1 MKSKFTLL
9 AAMLVSASA
18 MAQKNCFMEEF
29 TSSTCPPCAAMN
41 SWLDPLLATNN
52 ANKSGSNL
60 TVIKYQMNWPGT
72 TNLDPSYNAH
82 GASRRTYYSVSS
94 VPDHY
99 MNGAAGTTTASGP
112 NSAMQAEIDACKTGA
127 ADVTIASS
135 YTVKSVSAT
144 EDSVFIT
151 VTVTPKKALSGN
163 YSVHIALTEAFYNYP
178 GASTSQ
184 KNYYHVMRKMYPSGT
199 GTSVSTWVNNTP
211 QTFTFKD
218 KITIGNPVHPSF
230 NWWGNPYNG
239 HIVAFVQ
246 DNGTKTILNSNT
258 AAAKWATSVE
268 DLKNNVANV
277 KIVPNPATSQ
287 AGVFFT
293 LNENSNIAVSVT
305 DVMGRVVY
313 TENAPYTAGA
323 NRIVLNTSSLAAGTY
338 NVTLRS
344 ETGMVSQRLVVAK

>member
-18 MAQKNCFMEEF
+18 MAQKTCIIEEF
-29 TSSTCPPCAAMN
+29 TSSTCPPCASMN
-41 SWLDPLLATNN
+41 SWLDPLFSTNN

-60 TVIKYQMNWPGT
+60 AVIKYQMNWPGT
-72 TNLDPSYNAH
+72 TNLDPSYNSH
-82 GASRRTYYSVSS
+82 GASRRTYYGVSGI
-94 VPDHY
+94 PDHY
-99 MNGAAGTTTASGP
+99 TNGAAGTGST
-112 NSAMQAEIDACKTGA
+112 SATVQTEIDGCKSGTP
-127 ADVTIASS
+127 DVTIASS

-163 YSVHIALTEAFYNYP
+163 YSVHIALTESFYNYP

-218 KITIGNPVHPSF
+218 KITIGSPVHPSF

-239 HIVAFVQ
+239 HIIAFVQ
-246 DNGTKTILNSNT
+246 DNGTKTILNSSA
-258 AAAKWATSVE
+258 AAAKWSTSVE

-287 AGVFFT
+287 AGIFFT

-313 TENAPYTAGA
+313 TENAPYTAGS
-323 NRIVLNTSSLAAGTY
+323 NRIILNTSSFAAGTY

-344 ETGMVSQRLVVAK
+344 ETGMVSQRLTVAK